1 MTEQQTDFAGLG
13 QPVIDCDLHNAVPS
27 VRALYPYLEDHWVA
41 YCSESGFAGPGA
53 NDYPAAAPSSA
64 RAGTKPETGPP
75 GSSLELLQ
83 AQVLDPWQVEV
94 GILTCAYQVQ
104 SVLNEDLA
112 ASLATAVNRWQ
123 IDQWLERDARLRAS
137 LVVPSQHP
145 ARAAEE
151 VERFGDHPG
160 FVQVM
165 VPVRSYHPYGRQIND
180 PLLAA
185 AVSHDLALAIHVG
198 GAPGIPPSAAGW
210 PSTHAEQYALM
221 AQVFQSQVA
230 SLVMDGA
237 FARFPE
243 LRVVLIEGGFSW
255 LPAWMWRLDKEWK
268 GLRRETPWVQRRPS
282 DYLREHIRLTLQPLD
297 APADPGQLLD
307 VIDQLESDEMLMF
320 STDYPHRHF
329 DRAADAVPRGLSKQQ
344 TTKIL
349 RDNARA
355 FYRLQDT

>member
-1 MTEQQTDFAGLG
+1 
-13 QPVIDCDLHNAVPS
+13 
-27 VRALYPYLEDHWVA
+27 
-41 YCSESGFAGPGA
+41 
-53 NDYPAAAPSSA
+53 
-64 RAGTKPETGPP
+64 
-75 GSSLELLQ
+75 
-83 AQVLDPWQVEV
+83 
-94 GILTCAYQVQ
+94 
-104 SVLNEDLA
+104 
-112 ASLATAVNRWQ
+112 
-123 IDQWLERDARLRAS
+123 
-137 LVVPSQHP
+137 
-145 ARAAEE
+145 
-151 VERFGDHPG
+151 
-160 FVQVM
+160 
-165 VPVRSYHPYGRQIND
+165 
-180 PLLAA
+180 
-185 AVSHDLALAIHVG
+185 
-198 GAPGIPPSAAGW
+198 
-210 PSTHAEQYALM
+210 M

-355 FYRLQDT
+355 FYRLSDT